1 MCGLENYDDIDTSDG
16 DFFIIKLKGNLGYG
30 IYLVDYEFIGI
41 LYANKPKLSKK
52 SNRLLVEWNFSSEE
66 IKIKLIPETNKYTL
80 SPIFA
85 PKAATKPAI
94 TPINKPSPFT
104 GG

>member
-41 LYANKPKLSKK
+41 LYDNNWYLLEKNNVFTIPPELEIMTYKLFRDMLYSQKLYN
-52 SNRLLVEWNFSSEE
+52 SIIEE
-66 IKIKLIPETNKYTL
+66 IKAGRIK
-80 SPIFA
+80 
-85 PKAATKPAI
+85 
-94 TPINKPSPFT
+94 PFSIE
-104 GG
+104 G